1 MLVGFRKLLLIYV
14 CSSGLLISQSE
25 QKKLP
30 KNSYILFT
38 GQSHAGLYSNIMCL
52 AEWLWIVEN
61 DPRLGISIQMKDYFQ
76 QKDNIYPLLFKQA
89 QEPRV
94 TTQETGVPAFIK
106 VKMYPGGPWHI
117 RDGRW
122 VRERREWIR
131 KYPTDGLGPFDEKKF
146 MYGDSKTY
154 KSPEFQ
160 IFRKR
165 MLPILQKYFQ
175 PQDGIANKLDE
186 IKKLISRKKT
196 IGIHIRYVDHLHQND
211 GKICYPVEDYLSNIM
226 SSVDA
231 IMNNYDPENTQIYLA
246 SLIQPVIDMISSKY
260 PTITINTPRTNDIN
274 DDWDI
279 VLKNSEPL
287 ENAQNA
293 VIDAF
298 SLSFCD
304 EFYCSASNMAFFSSC
319 LNPQMPVHILP
330 CFNDWYG
337 R

>member
-122 VRERREWIR
+122 V
-131 KYPTDGLGPFDEKKF
+131 
-146 MYGDSKTY
+146 
-154 KSPEFQ
+154 
-160 IFRKR
+160 
-165 MLPILQKYFQ
+165 
-175 PQDGIANKLDE
+175 
-186 IKKLISRKKT
+186 
-196 IGIHIRYVDHLHQND
+196 
-211 GKICYPVEDYLSNIM
+211 
-226 SSVDA
+226 
-231 IMNNYDPENTQIYLA
+231 
-246 SLIQPVIDMISSKY
+246 
-260 PTITINTPRTNDIN
+260 
-274 DDWDI
+274 
-279 VLKNSEPL
+279 
-287 ENAQNA
+287 
-293 VIDAF
+293 
-298 SLSFCD
+298 
-304 EFYCSASNMAFFSSC
+304 
-319 LNPQMPVHILP
+319 
-330 CFNDWYG
+330 
-337 R
+337 